1 MCAEVA
7 PPFASLT
14 IQAFV
19 DRLASAEP
27 VPGGGSA
34 SAVAAALA
42 AGLAS
47 MVAALSADRPK
58 YAAYAP
64 THAWAGGAGREL
76 AGRLLALAD
85 EDAAAYAAFGAA
97 MKLPRA
103 TEEEKAVRS
112 AAIRAAARVAAD
124 VPLRTLAACRE
135 VVAAT
140 EALAG
145 RANLNAASDLA
156 VASRLAEAAAHGAA
170 ENVLVNLPA
179 LGDPAWADELTGR
192 VGELVAS
199 VETLAET
206 TRAYVEAGELR
217 DPQPPG
223 AELGVAEPGGVS
235 PAGTSPGRAS
245 TPDSPATLAPGATRA
260 GS

>member
-1 MCAEVA
+1 MSAEITA
-7 PPFASLT
+7 RFASLT
-14 IQAFV
+14 VEAFV
-19 DRLASAEP
+19 DRLASGEP

-47 MVAALSADRPK
+47 MVAVLSADRPK
-58 YAAYAP
+58 YAAYAA
-64 THAWAGGAGREL
+64 THARAGGAGREL
-76 AGRLLALAD
+76 AARLLSLAD
-85 EDAAAYAAFGAA
+85 EDAAAYAAFGVA
-97 MKLPRA
+97 MKMPRG
-103 TEEEKAVRS
+103 TDDEKAARS

-170 ENVLVNLPA
+170 ENVLVNVPA
-179 LGDPAWADELTGR
+179 IDDPAAADELTGR
-192 VGELVAS
+192 VGELLAS
-199 VETLAET
+199 VETLAES
-206 TRAYVEAGELR
+206 TRAYVEAGTLR
-217 DPQPPG
+217 EPETVGG
-223 AELGVAEPGGVS
+223 AALSASAV
-235 PAGTSPGRAS
+235 PA
-245 TPDSPATLAPGATRA
+245 APGAA
-260 GS
+260 S